1 MIRIAS
7 IAALAAAGLV
17 TPALAETAV
26 PAAADNQSAQSFTA
40 QLTAVAAQNE
50 IRHLLAAQGY
60 IVTSDLSRN
69 DSGLWVGTALKDGKS
84 VPVAIKM
91 PPRAAPAVTN

>member
-17 TPALAETAV
+17 TPALADTAA
-26 PAAADNQSAQSFTA
+26 PAANDTPSAQSFTA

-50 IRHLLAAQGY
+50 IRQLLAAQGY
-60 IVTSDLSRN
+60 IVSSDLSRN
-69 DSGLWVGTALKDGKS
+69 DSGLWVGTALKNGKA

-91 PPRAAPAVTN
+91 PPRTAPAVTN